1 MGLIKKLQYR
11 LLKRDI
17 KKCKPSIYLANK
29 YPMSMLVEVC
39 VFRRYKNSEL
49 YTTTFSNGVF
59 GANGEF
65 LGIPHY
71 LESQEESEYLIL
83 SKENPK
89 TFISSVAVYDMNGDC
104 VVPHDCYTYVYM
116 AKDYAIL
123 TRPMERE
130 YVGER
135 VNREEKSIDEETV
148 FSSTGKTLLE
158 TLGGSYFE
166 PRALIVAKDKI
177 INTKYLSV
185 EPLDIPQYNVS
196 TLENNTIWIGQT
208 DNQEEITFKLDKRL
222 HITETYRLP
231 YFSHEEEIFF
241 AEEKKNAVYFLNT
254 EDKTRINLRTGER
267 VNLLNLKREKL
278 SKKQRFAELE
288 QEVVQQD
295 AVLAVDDVVISLP
308 QNATFEENETEIPPI
323 ADDEI
328 GDYDASLVG

>member
-1 MGLIKKLQYR
+1 MGIIKKLQYR

-17 KKCKPSIYLANK
+17 RKNKSYSYLANK
-29 YPMSMLVEVC
+29 YPMSMLVEVGE
-39 VFRRYKNSEL
+39 FARYKNSEL
-49 YTTTFSNGVF
+49 YYPHFTNSLYSVD
-59 GANGEF
+59 GEF
-65 LGIPHY
+65 LGYHKSFENGEEGKY
-71 LESQEESEYLIL
+71 LVL
-83 SKENPK
+83 SRENSK
-89 TFISSVAVYDMNGDC
+89 TFLTSVAVYDMNGDC
-104 VVPHDCYTYVYM
+104 VVPHGCYTDVHM

-123 TRPMERE
+123 SRPMERN

-135 VNREEKSIDEETV
+135 VNREEKETDEAIIM
-148 FSSTGKTLLE
+148 FSTGKTLKE
-158 TLGGSYFE
+158 TLGGSLVE
-166 PRALIVAKDKI
+166 PKALVVSKDKI

-196 TLENNTIWIGQT
+196 TLENNTIWIAQT
-208 DNQEEITFKLDKRL
+208 ENKEEITFKLDKRM

-288 QEVVQQD
+288 QENVQQD
-295 AVLAVDDVVISLP
+295 AILAVDDVVISLP
-308 QNATFEENETEIPPI
+308 ENATFEENTEIPPLSE
-323 ADDEI
+323 DEF
-328 GDYDASLVG
+328 GDYDPSLVS